1 MEAAMINKKILNPD
15 RVRHPEGRFSF
26 IPHRFL
32 LDGFLK
38 SLSTPEQV
46 LYFFLSLA
54 ADKNGISYYG
64 LKSICTQLHMEEAVY
79 HRAIEALLAKDLV
92 AYDGRLFQV
101 LSLPAKPVVLHRI
114 SPCDI
119 KALCRA
125 IVKEVP

>member
-1 MEAAMINKKILNPD
+1 MITKKILNPD
-15 RVRHPEGRFSF
+15 RVRHPQGRFSF

-32 LDGFLK
+32 LDGFFK

-64 LKSICTQLHMEEAVY
+64 PKSICTQLHLDEDVY
-79 HRAIEALLAKDLV
+79 RKALEALLAKDLV

-101 LSLPAKPVVLHRI
+101 LSLPDKPVKLHRI

-119 KALCRA
+119 KALCKA
-125 IVKEVP
+125 MVKEVP

>member
-1 MEAAMINKKILNPD
+1 MINKRILIPD
-15 RVRHPEGRFSF
+15 RVRHPNGRFSF

-64 LKSICTQLHMEEAVY
+64 PKSICTQLHMGEDVY
-79 HRAIEALLAKDLV
+79 QPTLEALLAKDLV

-101 LSLPAKPVVLHRI
+101 LSLPEKPVVLHRI

-119 KALCRA
+119 KALCKA
-125 IVKEVP
+125 MVKEVP